1 MVRGIRLSSKFH
13 KVNSYLI
20 CITLIFRT
28 SEEDQIKNEVISLKS
43 KVSRL
48 NQERDELFAKIEE
61 EERKTIES
69 VTKFETE
76 KEELANKLSMVI
88 EKNARMEKELLGKV

>member
-13 KVNSYLI
+13 KVNLYLI

>member
-1 MVRGIRLSSKFH
+1 M
-13 KVNSYLI
+13 
-20 CITLIFRT
+20 IFRT
-28 SEEDQIKNEVISLKS
+28 SEVDQIKNEVISLKS

-48 NQERDELFAKIEE
+48 NQERDELFGKIEE
-61 EERKTIES
+61 EESKTIEI
-69 VTKFETE
+69 VTKFEAE

>member
-1 MVRGIRLSSKFH
+1 M
-13 KVNSYLI
+13 I

-28 SEEDQIKNEVISLKS
+28 SEVDQIKNEVISLKS

-48 NQERDELFAKIEE
+48 NQERDELFGKIEE
-61 EERKTIES
+61 EESKTIEI
-69 VTKFETE
+69 VTKFEAE